1 MRHVVDIGQGT
12 GNQNISLAFDWQD
25 WILIDSSDLS
35 IRLRSTGDSFFVL
48 WLLFD
53 EGIEVLEFVLGLQN
67 GEGRLYALVQKLRG

>member
-1 MRHVVDIGQGT
+1 MGHVVDVGQGT